1 MNAFELSQ
9 HIAARL
15 DEDGLEYAIGGALA
29 LTAWAIPRDTN
40 DVDISVFASEAELSR
55 VIDALERAGVMIDR
69 ADAAK
74 SVARI
79 GMFTGR
85 SGRTLADVFISTHPH
100 FLEMRRRRRQLK
112 YPSGEPLWF
121 LSAEDLC
128 VMKLL
133 YGRSKDVASD
143 DVHRYDATSV
153 MRTVISGAS
162 TGPLL
167 SPSRCYLLRTLSFR
181 ATRSTR

>member
-15 DEDGLEYAIGGALA
+15 EEDGLEYAIGGALA

-40 DVDISVFASEAELSR
+40 DVDISVFASEPELPR

-69 ADAAK
+69 VDAAK
-74 SVARI
+74 SVSRI

-85 SGRTLADVFISTHPH
+85 SGRTLVDVFLSTHPH

-133 YGRSKDVASD
+133 YARSKDIADLERMFSVLALDLSYVRAWLARMVPEGDRRLTLLD
-143 DVHRYDATSV
+143 DLERRFAQ
-153 MRTVISGAS
+153 
-162 TGPLL
+162 
-167 SPSRCYLLRTLSFR
+167 R
-181 ATRSTR
+181 A